1 MCGFLSM
8 QELRVCKGGTEAVLE
23 QSNEWKGIQQYL
35 TVDVSCICEAHWV
48 VHSMWEE
55 SYYTSEFLNN

>member
-1 MCGFLSM
+1 M
-8 QELRVCKGGTEAVLE
+8 LE